1 MVKNYLNRKEIMFQK
16 QPPLVFYEKATEK
29 SKQICGQTY
38 WWKLPVKEFVLIK
51 SNLQHEC
58 QTGATR
64 VWHECNTSNTSVTRT
79 TRQWHE
85 WDYSKTLLR
94 YERHK
99 CCKSARVRHERHECT
114 GVKNFDF
121 ENGTKGNIF
130 SHPHISYVT
139 NETLQGEE
147 DFYFK
152 NYLLEMCHCNC
163 KMCLKN
169 APQ

>member
-29 SKQICGQTY
+29 SKQICGQTN

-99 CCKSARVRHERHECT
+99 CCKSARVRHERHECDRSEKLWFWKWHEGKHFFT
-114 GVKNFDF
+114 
-121 ENGTKGNIF
+121 
-130 SHPHISYVT
+130 PPY
-139 NETLQGEE
+139 
-147 DFYFK
+147 
-152 NYLLEMCHCNC
+152 
-163 KMCLKN
+163 
-169 APQ
+169 